1 MKNVPRELHR
11 TFNLKHLIKISHD
24 KKQFK
29 SLKHDKLKYFIM
41 NSFTSSVTK
50 FKTNN
55 CESAKT
61 AKIDLA
67 AILLSV
73 VKIIKDPSK
82 INKPELIHKVT
93 ETLRNKK
100 HILEESNKLKL
111 TRTSNPDDTAT
122 LKNTT
127 NEVPANTKHML
138 DSICDNEDTSTSTNQ
153 NYIIDVPDIIEMM
166 DTQYPDPMSNT
177 V

>member
-1 MKNVPRELHR
+1 M
-11 TFNLKHLIKISHD
+11 
-24 KKQFK
+24 
-29 SLKHDKLKYFIM
+29 
-41 NSFTSSVTK
+41 
-50 FKTNN
+50 
-55 CESAKT
+55 
-61 AKIDLA
+61 
-67 AILLSV
+67 
-73 VKIIKDPSK
+73 
-82 INKPELIHKVT
+82 T

-122 LKNTT
+122 LQNTT